1 MLNNRLTLSVN
12 IDNSDELKEKFK
24 KKDKKYR
31 IEAVIHDGQYYTI
44 DKWAKTSLVN
54 KKDIVEYI
62 NSNKEKFIMCNDSY
76 RVSVEEIEKW
86 YSNNDIEIEECIVPS
101 NFTPKIW
108 GGYTEA
114 EYLELKPRRLISSL
128 SLNLSTCSDINK
140 KKIQYIASMFGDIV
154 KESESIITIH
164 SLDILYIK
172 DKICK
177 EFGKDFFESIYD
189 SSRNLFYRRDISEL
203 DNLFLG
209 SFVKFY
215 SFYILGIIKNYMS
228 TISIYIDNEEDLNS
242 QIVEWVFLA
251 LSKYN
256 EQSGVPFSG
265 YFTSVMNHWP
275 YDLPYEELG
284 KELAE
289 FQKKKNNTIKKLEIE
304 NDTNEISYNEIKA
317 AMSKQ
322 YTSEDFD
329 RLYKEE
335 EEYNNVKYARDL
347 YYESTGDSK
356 KLDSA
361 YYIDEKVNPTNKRL
375 ACILTMSMID
385 AFLKVNDI
393 ESFETALKSL
403 MNCSFEIDPDL
414 YVKLNEDYKAE
425 LLQKIIKYN
434 KVLRDCE

>member
-24 KKDKKYR
+24 KRDKNYR

-44 DKWAKTSLVN
+44 NKWAKAALVSN
-54 KKDIVEYI
+54 DDIVEYI
-62 NSNKEKFIMCNDSY
+62 NNNRSKFIICNDSY

-86 YSNNDIEIEECIVPS
+86 YNENNIEIEECIVPS

-114 EYLELKPRRLISSL
+114 EYLELKPRKLISSL
-128 SLNLSTCSDINK
+128 SLILSTCSDIDK

-164 SLDILYIK
+164 SLDILYIRN
-172 DKICK
+172 KICK
-177 EFGKDFFESIYD
+177 EFSKEMFDSIYD

-242 QIVEWVFLA
+242 QIVEWIFLA

-284 KELAE
+284 KELAD
-289 FQKKKNNTIKKLEIE
+289 FQKRKNNTIKKLEIE
-304 NDTNEISYNEIKA
+304 NDTNEIALDEIKR
-317 AMSKQ
+317 AMSNY
-322 YTSEDFD
+322 YTSEEFD
-329 RLYKEE
+329 RLYREE
-335 EEYNNVKYARDL
+335 EEYNNIKYARDL
-347 YYESTGDSK
+347 YYENTGDSK
-356 KLDSA
+356 KLDSV
-361 YYIDEKVNPTNKRL
+361 YYIDEKVNPTNKKL
-375 ACILTMSMID
+375 GSILTMSMIE
-385 AFLKVNDI
+385 AFLKVNDV
-393 ESFETALKSL
+393 ESFETAVKSL
-403 MNCSFEIDPDL
+403 MNCSFEIDPEL
-414 YVKLNEDYKAE
+414 YIKLNEDYKLE
-425 LLQKIIKYN
+425 LLQAIIKYN
-434 KVLRDCE
+434 KVLENYE